1 MTSHSIRR
9 LACLMTVVL
18 GLPTALHA
26 QAATLAPMSARQ
38 VINPPGIAPLV
49 PAYSVA
55 VRDGDLVYVSG
66 MTGIKPGTQDIIEGG
81 IVAQTRQTMENIK
94 ASVIAAGATMADVNE
109 CTVFVMDMADYA
121 AVNGVYIE
129 YFRVNPPVRAALAVS
144 ALPRP
149 AARVEIKCSGRVH
162 AR

>member
-1 MTSHSIRR
+1 
-9 LACLMTVVL
+9 MTVVL
-18 GLPTALHA
+18 CLPTALHA

-94 ASVIAAGATMADVNE
+94 ASVIAAGATMADLNE

-162 AR
+162 AL

>member
-1 MTSHSIRR
+1 MSHSIRH
-9 LACLMTVVL
+9 LAFLTTVVL

-26 QAATLAPMSARQ
+26 QAATPAPMSARQ

-81 IVAQTRQTMENIK
+81 VVAQTRQTMEN
-94 ASVIAAGATMADVNE
+94 AVQL
-109 CTVFVMDMADYA
+109 TVPLRVDT
-121 AVNGVYIE
+121 GVGPNWME
-129 YFRVNPPVRAALAVS
+129 A
-144 ALPRP
+144 
-149 AARVEIKCSGRVH
+149 K
-162 AR
+162 

>member
-1 MTSHSIRR
+1 MTSTPIRR
-9 LACLMTVVL
+9 LACLMAVVL
-18 GLPTALHA
+18 GLPTAVHA
-26 QAATLAPMSARQ
+26 QAATLAPMSTRQ

-81 IVAQTRQTMENIK
+81 IVPQTRQTMENIK
-94 ASVIAAGATMADVNE
+94 ASVTAAGGTMADLNE

-149 AARVEIKCSGRVH
+149 AARVEIKCSGRIH

>member
-26 QAATLAPMSARQ
+26 QAATLAPMSTRQ

-81 IVAQTRQTMENIK
+81 IVPQTRQTMENIK
-94 ASVIAAGATMADVNE
+94 ASVTAAGGTMADLNE

-129 YFRVNPPVRAALAVS
+129 SFRVNPPVRAALAVS

-149 AARVEIKCSGRVH
+149 AARVEIKCSGRIH

>member
-81 IVAQTRQTMENIK
+81 VVAQTRQTMENIK
-94 ASVIAAGATMADVNE
+94 ASVIAAGATMADLNE

>member
-1 MTSHSIRR
+1 MTSSPIRR
-9 LACLMTVVL
+9 ACFLMTVVL
-18 GLPTALHA
+18 AMPSAVHA
-26 QAATLAPMSARQ
+26 QSTTPAPMSARQ

-81 IVAQTRQTMENIK
+81 VIAQTRQTLENIK
-94 ASVIAAGATMADVNE
+94 ASVTAAGATMADLNE
-109 CTVFVMDMADYA
+109 CTVFLMDMADYA
-121 AVNGVYIE
+121 AMNGVYIE
-129 YFRVNPPVRAALAVS
+129 YFKVNPPVRAALAVS

-149 AARVEIKCSGRVH
+149 AARVEIKCSGRLH

>member
-18 GLPTALHA
+18 GLPTALQA

-81 IVAQTRQTMENIK
+81 VVAQTRQTMENIK
-94 ASVIAAGATMADVNE
+94 ASVTAAGATMADLNE

>member
-26 QAATLAPMSARQ
+26 QAATLAPMSTRQ

-66 MTGIKPGTQDIIEGG
+66 MTGIKPGTQDIIECG

-94 ASVIAAGATMADVNE
+94 ASVIAAGATMADLNE

>member
-9 LACLMTVVL
+9 LAFLMTAVL

-26 QAATLAPMSARQ
+26 QAATLAPMSTRQ

-94 ASVIAAGATMADVNE
+94 ASVIAAGGTMADLNE

>member
-26 QAATLAPMSARQ
+26 QAATLAPMSTRQ

-94 ASVIAAGATMADVNE
+94 ASVIAAGGTMADLNE

>member
-18 GLPTALHA
+18 GLPTAVHA
-26 QAATLAPMSARQ
+26 QAATLAPMSTRQ

-94 ASVIAAGATMADVNE
+94 ASVTAAGGTMADLNE

>member
-1 MTSHSIRR
+1 MTSHSIRH

-81 IVAQTRQTMENIK
+81 VVAQTRQTMENIK
-94 ASVIAAGATMADVNE
+94 ASVIAAGATMADLNE

>member
-81 IVAQTRQTMENIK
+81 VVAQTRQTMENIK
-94 ASVIAAGATMADVNE
+94 ASVTAAGATMADLNE

>member
-26 QAATLAPMSARQ
+26 QAATLAPMSTRQ

-81 IVAQTRQTMENIK
+81 IVAQTRQTMENIT
-94 ASVIAAGATMADVNE
+94 ASVIAAGATMADLNE

>member
-18 GLPTALHA
+18 GLPTAVHA
-26 QAATLAPMSARQ
+26 QAATLAPMSTRQ

-94 ASVIAAGATMADVNE
+94 ASVITAGATMADLNE

>member
-18 GLPTALHA
+18 GLPTALQA

-94 ASVIAAGATMADVNE
+94 ASVTAAGATMADLNE

>member
-1 MTSHSIRR
+1 MTSSPISR
-9 LACLMTVVL
+9 AFFLMTVVL
-18 GLPTALHA
+18 AMPAALHA
-26 QAATLAPMSARQ
+26 QSTTPAPMSTRQ

-81 IVAQTRQTMENIK
+81 VIAQTRQTLENIK
-94 ASVIAAGATMADVNE
+94 ASVTAAGATMADLNE
-109 CTVFVMDMADYA
+109 CTVFLMDMADYA
-121 AVNGVYIE
+121 AMNGVYIE
-129 YFRVNPPVRAALAVS
+129 YFKVNPPVRAALAVS

-149 AARVEIKCSGRVH
+149 AARVEIKCSGRIH